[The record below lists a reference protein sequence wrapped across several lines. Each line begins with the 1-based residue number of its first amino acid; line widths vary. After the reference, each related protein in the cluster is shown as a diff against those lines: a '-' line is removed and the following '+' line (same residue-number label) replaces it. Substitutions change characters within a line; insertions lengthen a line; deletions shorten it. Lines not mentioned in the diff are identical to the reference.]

1 MKTPFVP
8 KRLLSLLSSTLVCLS
23 AGSQA
28 AQGADGLEV
37 PLTSKRPALHSSPVA
52 LPWRDIRW
60 PSLDYGRTPLP
71 GGGALYTLQGGGGRK
86 FRIEAVFEIGAYTLP
101 QAQRPLLTA
110 AMDLILLGGAGKR
123 SFEEIRN
130 HAHRN
135 GIQIDTR
142 LTTIGYLR
150 ISVSGL
156 AEDFKVGL
164 DLLEDMLLRPRFDRD
179 ALELWKQ
186 EQVDAF
192 NALLDGSS
200 SAKQARFLDQE
211 SARLVFGPDHYYTQA
226 LKRVSV
232 RTIQAIENAQ
242 VIDVARKLV
251 NRAGLTLVLS
261 GTFSDADTKALLALG
276 GRLPRKE
283 PVAFT
288 WMPPRPVLPSSD
300 RSLGKSAPL
309 RMTIIRKADMTQCN
323 ATLRWYFPN
332 AGRMNEMER
341 TRFALLT
348 EIYSSSGGVVGNDRF
363 SKALRAD
370 SGLSYSPR
378 AQFDPEALEP
388 NTNVALWRMNFQSA
402 NEKIGDAV
410 VLARKTWDD
419 FSTKGI
425 TAAELERA
433 RVSRMNMMMAREPT
447 IFDKTDAFLDDL
459 LARSVPHPLGLENS
473 LLRLERETN
482 VAALNEALFRLIGGN
497 AIGSLVIMGNPTK
510 EQVEKMKSAAGAEL
524 VRDVSFE
531 ELVRNL
537 QQGKG

>member
-1 MKTPFVP
+1 MTTFRTLKQMVS
-8 KRLLSLLSSTLVCLS
+8 SLLGIVAIGAMPAPKAHGSDAVDTPLASQRPTL
-23 AGSQA
+23 
-28 AQGADGLEV
+28 
-37 PLTSKRPALHSSPVA
+37 PSKPVA

-60 PSLDYGRTPLP
+60 PSLDYSRTPIA
-71 GGGALYTLQGGGGRK
+71 GGGALYTLPGGGGRK

-156 AEDFKVGL
+156 TEDFKVGL
-164 DLLEDMLLRPRFDRD
+164 ELLEDMLLKPRFDRD
-179 ALELWKQ
+179 ALALWKQ

-200 SAKQARFLDQE
+200 AAKQSRFLEQE
-211 SARLVFGPDHYYTQA
+211 SARLIFGSDHYYTQA

-232 RTIQAIENAQ
+232 RTIQSIENAQ
-242 VIDVARKLV
+242 VIEVANKLV
-251 NRAGLTLVLS
+251 NRAGLTMVLS
-261 GTFSDADTKALLALG
+261 GTFSEADAKALHALG
-276 GRLPRKE
+276 TRLPRKE
-283 PVAFT
+283 PVVLS
-288 WMPPRPVLPSSD
+288 WMPPRPKFPTPHK
-300 RSLGKSAPL
+300 RFPL
-309 RMTIIRKADMTQCN
+309 RMTIVRKADMTQCN

-332 AGRMNEMER
+332 AGRLNEMER
-341 TRFALLT
+341 TRFAILR
-348 EIYSSSGGVVGNDRF
+348 EIFSSSGGVIGNDRF

-378 AQFDPEALEP
+378 AHFDGEAMEP
-388 NTNVALWRMNFQSA
+388 STNVAMWRMNFQSP

-410 VLARKTWDD
+410 TLARKTWDD
-419 FSTKGI
+419 FITKGV
-425 TAAELERA
+425 TADELERA
-433 RVSRMNMMMAREPT
+433 RVSRMNMMMAAEPT
-447 IFDKTDAFLDDL
+447 VFDKTDLFLDDL
-459 LARSVPHPLGLENS
+459 LSRSVTHPLGLENT
-473 LLRLERETN
+473 LMRLERETN
-482 VAALNEALFRLIGGN
+482 VAAVNEALFRMAEGN
-497 AIGSLVIMGNPTK
+497 AIGALVIFGNPTK
-510 EQVEKMKSAAGAEL
+510 EQVEKIKSAAGAEL

-537 QQGKG
+537 QQGKE